1 VRACVRATERK
12 KSKPEGVRF
21 RFRTPLNLN
30 RTESPVLL
38 GSGSRFGKMGE
49 PDRKSGSRSG
59 EICPE
64 PDRTGLRQHYVSLAV
79 A

>member
-1 VRACVRATERK
+1 MCVRATEK
-12 KSKPEGVRF
+12 KKLQGVRF

-30 RTESPVLL
+30 RTESPVLS
-38 GSGSRFGKMGE
+38 GSGSRFGRMGE

-64 PDRTGLRQHYVSLAV
+64 PDRTGLRQHYAAIANSICCI
-79 A
+79 